1 MHVCISINKCN
12 HSHSNTTLY
21 TIRIVLRLCLTYAD
35 FLHFVLSYFLKKSMF
50 YLILSSNFKSEFQLI
65 TVVLA
70 QETSRGVTRSN
81 RNGSFFFYQTLEW
94 IGVRFFCY
102 QTLLSRDEATLEAS
116 SKFSSA
122 IKFWSGSEGG
132 QEYVMN
138 FAAFPCWWSRWTR
151 VISMGEE
158 EFVGADGLG
167 VVALVPHVAKG
178 ELPGV
183 GDHCC
188 KKQEKKFYFSL
199 FYIFLAFCSI
209 PQ

>member
-35 FLHFVLSYFLKKSMF
+35 FLRFVLSSFLKKSMF
-50 YLILSSNFKSEFQLI
+50 YLIISSNFKSEVQLI

-70 QETSRGVTRSN
+70 QETSREVTRSN
-81 RNGSFFFYQTLEW
+81 RNGSFFFYQTLKRIR
-94 IGVRFFCY
+94 IGFFCY

-122 IKFWSGSEGG
+122 IRFWSGSEGG

-138 FAAFPCWWSRWTR
+138 FAAFPC
-151 VISMGEE
+151 
-158 EFVGADGLG
+158 
-167 VVALVPHVAKG
+167 
-178 ELPGV
+178 
-183 GDHCC
+183 
-188 KKQEKKFYFSL
+188 
-199 FYIFLAFCSI
+199 
-209 PQ
+209 